1 MRILV
6 GLVIGLIAG
15 VASGVAGVGGG
26 VIMVPAMTAFLAVPQ
41 HLAQGTSL
49 VAILFTSVSATVV
62 NLRNGRVDL
71 RMAAVIG
78 VTGAVA
84 AQLGSR
90 LALATDQESLQRVFG
105 ILVLYSALRMLWNVW
120 KERQASTREG

>member
-1 MRILV
+1 MRLLA

-41 HLAQGTSL
+41 HVAQGTSL
-49 VAILFTSVSATVV
+49 VAILFTSVSATAV
-62 NLRNGRVDL
+62 NLRNGWVDL

-78 VTGAVA
+78 ITGAVA
-84 AQLGSR
+84 AQLGSL
-90 LALATDQESLQRVFG
+90 LALATDQVVLQRLFG
-105 ILVLYSALRMLWNVW
+105 VLVLYSAIRMLWNVW
-120 KERQASTREG
+120 RSRTTE